1 MNDLEIARSVE
12 LENINKIIEKY
23 GIDEK
28 YIEQYGK
35 YKAKIQNKLVENL
48 NEKKDGSLILVT
60 SINPTPL
67 GEGKTTVAIG
77 LADALNR
84 LEKKAVLA
92 LREPSLGPVLV

>member
-48 NEKKDGSLILVT
+48 NEKKMGV
-60 SINPTPL
+60 
-67 GEGKTTVAIG
+67 
-77 LADALNR
+77 
-84 LEKKAVLA
+84 
-92 LREPSLGPVLV
+92 